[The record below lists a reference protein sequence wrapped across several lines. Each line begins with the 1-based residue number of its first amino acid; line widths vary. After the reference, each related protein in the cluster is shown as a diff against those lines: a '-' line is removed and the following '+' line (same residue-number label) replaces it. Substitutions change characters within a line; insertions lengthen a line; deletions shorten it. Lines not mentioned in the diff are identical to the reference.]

1 MNEIVLKGKKNGM
14 AALLI
19 QLVLYVAAF
28 VGLVIGG
35 TKMDAGEM
43 GIYPVLFGICVAYV
57 CIAWIGFLGLKI
69 LKPQEALVL
78 TLFGKYIGTIKGD
91 GFYYVNPFCGAVNP
105 AARTELNQSGDV
117 KKVPIATATNNG
129 MVAVSAVDGN
139 GKKLY

>member
-43 GIYPVLFGICVAYV
+43 GIYPVLFLS
-57 CIAWIGFLGLKI
+57 FLSITAKI
-69 LKPQEALVL
+69 IYQIDTDASDKSNA
-78 TLFGKYIGTIKGD
+78 
-91 GFYYVNPFCGAVNP
+91 
-105 AARTELNQSGDV
+105 
-117 KKVPIATATNNG
+117 
-129 MVAVSAVDGN
+129 
-139 GKKLY
+139 